1 MSKFAK
7 AFFVLALLAAPAMA
21 LLAAKPADAQVYVAP
36 VAPVYPYACN
46 PYYGCP
52 GYAYG
57 YGYPGYAYGPAVALG
72 FGWGGYGYGYGRGW
86 GHGWHGAGWGGHGY
100 AGAYGHGGWGE
111 HRH

>member
-7 AFFVLALLAAPAMA
+7 AFFVLALSAAPAMA

-46 PYYGCP
+46 PYCGCP